1 MGAMSSTRY
10 PGPRGVLRPTGG
22 LRGTRGR
29 PPGREGAGP
38 QGEFRVREPG
48 ALLLPPQPLR
58 AKIAGSGEE
67 RTLDRLLLGGAFQK
81 LMTPLSLWLSPGEL
95 RVP

>member
-10 PGPRGVLRPTGG
+10 PGPRGVLRPTAG
-22 LRGTRGR
+22 LRGTGQR
-29 PPGREGAGP
+29 PPGREGVGP
-38 QGEFRVREPG
+38 QDEFPVRDLG

-58 AKIAGSGEE
+58 AKVAGRGQE

-81 LMTPLSLWLSPGEL
+81 SMTPLSLRLSPGEL